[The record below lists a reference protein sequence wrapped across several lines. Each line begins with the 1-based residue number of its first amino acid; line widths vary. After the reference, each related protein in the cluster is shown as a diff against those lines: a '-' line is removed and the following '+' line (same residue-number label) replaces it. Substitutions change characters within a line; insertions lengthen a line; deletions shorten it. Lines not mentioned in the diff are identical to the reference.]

1 MLPDM
6 CIPCGDGFVNIRV
19 GAIIEKDGKLLMVGN
34 EDVDYVYSV
43 GGRVR
48 FGETAAQAVVREVWE
63 ETGTVMEAERLA
75 FVEETYF
82 YADTPSKMGKLIY
95 EIGYY
100 FYMKVPAD
108 FAPVCQS
115 RTTDDQK
122 EHLRWVGP
130 GKMTGCSPTFL
141 PCCPNAR
148 PTASAF
154 SATTSAE
161 NHWEKQKRK
170 RTKNCS
176 NSSSFFL
183 VSTASAGTGV
193 VFTFSVCLRAVRGGS
208 ATGSRPRTHST
219 SQKSIAQTLVFL
231 GCRGSNRCLSRE
243 SHSK

>member
-1 MLPDM
+1 MQPDM

-115 RTTDDQK
+115 RTADDQK
-122 EHLRWVGP
+122 EHLRWVSP
-130 GKMTGCSPTFL
+130 GENVRMFPDFFTLL
-141 PCCPNAR
+141 PQCTPDGVR
-148 PTASAF
+148 FF
-154 SATTSAE
+154 S
-161 NHWEKQKRK
+161 HDQR
-170 RTKNCS
+170 
-176 NSSSFFL
+176 
-183 VSTASAGTGV
+183 
-193 VFTFSVCLRAVRGGS
+193 
-208 ATGSRPRTHST
+208 
-219 SQKSIAQTLVFL
+219 
-231 GCRGSNRCLSRE
+231 
-243 SHSK
+243 